1 MFHNNNLVKIHE
13 QRKLKSFDFFTLFT
27 NCCSDHV
34 DIVLKKTQKCRCVLV
49 PFHHTLGIPL
59 FFYFVIQV
67 SCACAYSYFTSVN
80 QALISTN
87 CLSINWALG
96 DH

>member
-59 FFYFVIQV
+59 
-67 SCACAYSYFTSVN
+67 SFTLLFKFLVLVLI
-80 QALISTN
+80 LISQV
-87 CLSINWALG
+87 
-96 DH
+96 